1 MKKLLTIGLL
11 TATFATAMNAQPK
24 LASDNIDEVLK
35 AMTLEEKAK
44 LLVGGANN
52 FFGAN
57 AVVGGEADLV
67 AGAAGTSPAIPR
79 LGIPAT
85 VLTDGPAG
93 VRINPT
99 RKGTDKTYYATAF
112 PIGSCLASTWNTELV
127 SKVGEAIGNETKEY
141 RCDVILGPG
150 MNLHR
155 NPLCGRN
162 FEYYSED
169 PLLTGKIAAAYIQ
182 GVQSQG
188 AGVSAKHFAVNS
200 QETDRTAVDER
211 VSQRAAREL
220 YLRGFEIAVRESDPW
235 TIMASYNQVN
245 GQYSMGNHDLL
256 TKILRE
262 DWGYKGIVM
271 TDWIGI
277 REGLETISEVHAGN
291 DLMEPG
297 QPAQVE
303 EIIKG
308 VKEGKLDIA
317 DVDRNVRRMLEYI
330 VKTPSFRQYPASNNP
345 DFKAHAAITRQSAAE
360 GIVLLKNNGA
370 LPFRTEGNHNSQF
383 SARACSLSSERTLN
397 SQLIKTVAL
406 FGENSYDFLSGG
418 TGSGCVHPP
427 YVVDM
432 LQGLENAGIKSSAT
446 LTDIYRK
453 YIDYARI
460 KFQAERHPAKWF
472 QTEMMGQQKYP
483 EISLS
488 PIAINK
494 EVQAADAAIITI
506 GRQAGEGI
514 DRDIDTEFNLIPEE
528 RALITDVCN
537 AFHAAGKPVIVI
549 INSGSVIETAS
560 WSSYP
565 DAILCAWQPGMEGG
579 NSIADLLTGKVN
591 PSGKLTMT
599 WPIAA
604 TDHASTK
611 NFPGNIDDYTFQMM
625 VGNKMPVPGHAYT
638 NHEEDIYVG
647 YRFFDTFNKEVA
659 YPFGFGLSYTTFAF
673 SKPVVKLSTLRS
685 ALPLGSSKNSQLSTL
700 NSQLSTLNS
709 QLSTVQV
716 SITVKNTGAV
726 SGKEVAQVYVQAPKG
741 RLEKPVQ
748 ELKAFAKTRELQP
761 GESQTLT
768 MTIPVRDLASF
779 DEAGSQWI
787 TEAGTYTFRIGN
799 NSRNIAATAQLKIAE
814 YTEKTTNALA
824 PQQPLKLLKQ

>member
-1 MKKLLTIGLL
+1 MKRMIL
-11 TATFATAMNAQPK
+11 TALMATTCMMTMNAQPK
-24 LASDNIDEVLK
+24 LSANNIDEVMK

-44 LLVGGANN
+44 RLVGGANN

-127 SKVGEAIGNETKEY
+127 GKVGEAIGNETKEY

-169 PLLTGKIAAAYIQ
+169 PFLTGKIAAAYIN

-200 QETDRTAVDER
+200 QETDRTSVDER
-211 VSQRAAREL
+211 VSQRAAREI

-235 TIMASYNQVN
+235 TIMASYNKIN
-245 GQYSMGNHDLL
+245 GQFSMGNRDLL
-256 TKILRE
+256 TSILRE

-277 REGLETISEVHAGN
+277 RDGLPTITEVQAGN

-297 QPAQVE
+297 QPKQVN
-303 EIIKG
+303 EIIEG
-308 VKEGKLDIA
+308 VKSGKLDIK

-330 VKTPSFRQYPASNNP
+330 VKTPSFHQYPASNAP
-345 DFKAHAAITRQSAAE
+345 DFKAHAAITRQSACE
-360 GIVLLKNNGA
+360 GIVMLKNNGA
-370 LPFRTEGNHNSQF
+370 LPWKNNTV
-383 SARACSLSSERTLN
+383 
-397 SQLIKTVAL
+397 KTVAL

-432 LQGLENAGIKSSAT
+432 LEGLKNAGISSSPT
-446 LTDIYRK
+446 LTEIYRK
-453 YIDYARI
+453 YIDYARV

-472 QTEMMGQQKYP
+472 QTEIMGQQKYP
-483 EISLS
+483 EISIA

-494 EVQAADAAIITI
+494 EVANADAAIITI

-560 WSSYP
+560 WSGYP

-579 NSIADLLTGKVN
+579 NSIADLLTGKIN
-591 PSGKLTMT
+591 PSGKLTMN

-611 NFPGNIDDYTFQMM
+611 NFPGSVDDYSFKMM
-625 VGNKMPVPGHAYT
+625 VGNNSPIPGHAYT

-647 YRFFDTFNKEVA
+647 YRYFDTFNREVA
-659 YPFGFGLSYTTFAF
+659 YPFGFGLSYTTFSF
-673 SKPVVKLSTLRS
+673 SKPTAKVK
-685 ALPLGSSKNSQLSTL
+685 G
-700 NSQLSTLNS
+700 
-709 QLSTVQV
+709 STVEV
-716 SITVKNTGAV
+716 SVTVKNTGDV
-726 SGKEVAQVYVQAPKG
+726 SGKEVAQVYVTAPKG
-741 RLEKPVQ
+741 SIEKPAQ
-748 ELKAFAKTRELQP
+748 ELKAFAKTRELKP
-761 GESQTLT
+761 GEQQTLT
-768 MTIPVRDLASF
+768 MQIPVRMLASF
-779 DEAGSQWI
+779 DEANSQWL
-787 TEAGTYTFRIGN
+787 TDAGQYTFRIGN
-799 NSRNIAATAQLKIAE
+799 SSRDIQCTATATVGQ
-814 YTEKTTNALA
+814 YTEKVNNVLA
-824 PQQPLKLLKQ
+824 PKAKLNLLKQ

>member
-1 MKKLLTIGLL
+1 MT
-11 TATFATAMNAQPK
+11 TNAQPQ
-24 LASDNIDEVLK
+24 LRADNIDEVLK

-44 LLVGGANN
+44 LLVGGANT
-52 FFGAN
+52 FFGDQA
-57 AVVGGEADLV
+57 AVGGEADLV

-93 VRINPT
+93 VRIDPT
-99 RKGTDKTYYATAF
+99 RKGTDKTFYATAF

-127 SKVGEAIGNETKEY
+127 NQVGQAIGNETKEY

-169 PLLTGKIAAAYIQ
+169 PLLTGRIAAAYIN

-200 QETDRTAVDER
+200 QETERTAVDER
-211 VSQRAAREL
+211 LSQRAAREL
-220 YLRGFEIAVRESDPW
+220 YLRGFEIAVRESNPW
-235 TIMASYNQVN
+235 TIMASYNKIN
-245 GQYSMGNHDLL
+245 GEFSMGNHDLL
-256 TKILRE
+256 TKILRD
-262 DWGYKGIVM
+262 DWGFKGIVM

-277 REGLETISEVHAGN
+277 REGLPTTREVQAGN

-297 QPAQVE
+297 QPAQTKEIVE
-303 EIIKG
+303 G
-308 VKEGKLDIA
+308 VKSGKLDIK
-317 DVDRNVRRMLEYI
+317 DVDCNVRRMLEYI
-330 VKTPSFRQYPASNNP
+330 VKTPSFHKYPATNSP
-345 DFKAHAAITRQSAAE
+345 DFKAHSAITRQSAAE
-360 GIVLLKNNGA
+360 GIVLLKNNGT
-370 LPFRTEGNHNSQF
+370 LPWKGG
-383 SARACSLSSERTLN
+383 
-397 SQLIKTVAL
+397 IKTVAL

-432 LQGLENAGIKSSAT
+432 LQGLENAGIKSSPV

-453 YIDYARI
+453 YIEFAKV
-460 KFQAERHPAKWF
+460 KFQAERHPAKWYQREYF
-472 QTEMMGQQKYP
+472 GQQKYP
-483 EISLS
+483 EISIS
-488 PIAINK
+488 PIAINN
-494 EVQAADAAIITI
+494 EVSTADAAIITI
-506 GRQAGEGI
+506 GRQAGEGV

-537 AFHAAGKPVIVI
+537 AFHQAGKPVIVI

-560 WSSYP
+560 WSGYP

-604 TDHASTK
+604 TDHASSK
-611 NFPGNIDDYTFQMM
+611 NFPGQIDYYSFKDM
-625 VGNKMPVPGHAYT
+625 VANKRPIAGHTYT

-647 YRFFDTFNKEVA
+647 YRYFDTFQKNVA
-659 YPFGFGLSYTTFAF
+659 YPFGFGLSYTTFEMT
-673 SKPVVKLSTLRS
+673 KPVVK
-685 ALPLGSSKNSQLSTL
+685 AKGKDA
-700 NSQLSTLNS
+700 
-709 QLSTVQV
+709 VEV
-716 SITVKNTGAV
+716 SITVKNTGSVA
-726 SGKEVAQVYVQAPKG
+726 GKEVAQVYVQAPKG

-748 ELKAFAKTRELQP
+748 ELKGFAKTRSLQP

-768 MTIPVRDLASF
+768 IVIPVRDLASF
-779 DEAGSQWI
+779 DDAGSQWL
-787 TEAGTYTFRIGN
+787 TEAGTYTFRIGAS
-799 NSRNIAATAQLKIAE
+799 SRDIQATASLKLNE
-814 YTEKTTNALA
+814 YTEKTSNALA
-824 PQQPLKLLKQ
+824 PQQKLRLLTQ

>member
-1 MKKLLTIGLL
+1 MKKLLFTGLLAIL
-11 TATFATAMNAQPK
+11 TATTMTAQPK
-24 LASDNIDEVLK
+24 LQADNIDEVLK

-52 FFGAN
+52 FFGTG

-67 AGAAGTSPAIPR
+67 AGAAGTSPEIAR

-93 VRINPT
+93 VRIDPT

-127 SKVGEAIGNETKEY
+127 RKVGEAIGNETKEY

-169 PLLTGKIAAAYIQ
+169 PLLTGKIAAAYIN

-200 QETDRTAVDER
+200 QETDRTSVDER

-220 YLRGFEIAVRESDPW
+220 YLRGFEIAVRESNPW
-235 TIMASYNQVN
+235 TIMASYNKVN
-245 GQYSMGNHDLL
+245 GQFSMGNHDLL

-262 DWGYKGIVM
+262 DWGFKGIVM

-277 REGLETISEVHAGN
+277 REGLPTISEVHAGN
-291 DLMEPG
+291 DIMEPG
-297 QPAQVE
+297 QPAQVQ
-303 EIIKG
+303 EIIDG
-308 VKEGKLDIA
+308 VKSGKLDIA

-330 VKTPSFRQYPASNNP
+330 VKTPSFHKYPASNNP

-360 GIVLLKNNGA
+360 GIVMLKNNGA
-370 LPFRTEGNHNSQF
+370 LPWKNG
-383 SARACSLSSERTLN
+383 A
-397 SQLIKTVAL
+397 IKTVAL
-406 FGENSYDFLSGG
+406 FGENSYEFLSGG

-432 LQGLENAGIKSSAT
+432 LEGLKNAGISSSTT

-453 YIDYARI
+453 YIEFAKV
-460 KFQAERHPAKWF
+460 KFQAERHPAKWYQMEYF
-472 QTEMMGQQKYP
+472 GQQKYP
-483 EISLS
+483 EIGLS
-488 PIAINK
+488 PIAINN
-494 EVQAADAAIITI
+494 EVKTADAAIITI

-514 DRDIDTEFNLIPEE
+514 DRDIDTEFNIVPEE

-537 AFHAAGKPVIVI
+537 IFHAAGKPVIVI

-604 TDHASTK
+604 TDHPSTQ
-611 NFPGNIDDYTFQMM
+611 NFPGNIDFYSFKEMTAS
-625 VGNKMPVPGHAYT
+625 KRPISGHTYT

-647 YRFFDTFNKEVA
+647 YRFFDTFHREVA
-659 YPFGFGLSYTTFAF
+659 YPFGFGLSYTTFEM
-673 SKPVVKLSTLRS
+673 SKPAVKANGDLV
-685 ALPLGSSKNSQLSTL
+685 
-700 NSQLSTLNS
+700 
-709 QLSTVQV
+709 TVSV
-716 SITVKNTGAV
+716 TVKNTGSV
-726 SGKEVAQVYVQAPKG
+726 SGKEVAQVYVTAPKG
-741 RLEKPVQ
+741 NIEKPVQ
-748 ELKAFAKTRELQP
+748 ELKAFAKTRELKP

-768 MTIPVRDLASF
+768 MTIDRRDLTSF
-779 DEAGSQWI
+779 DEAGSQWLG
-787 TEAGTYTFRIGN
+787 EAGSYTFHIGN
-799 NSRNIAATAQLKIAE
+799 SSRNLPLSATLKLSE

-824 PQQPLKLLKQ
+824 PQQPLNLLKQ

>member
-1 MKKLLTIGLL
+1 MKKLFFTLFL
-11 TATFATAMNAQPK
+11 ATAAMTANAQPQ
-24 LASDNIDEVLK
+24 LRADNIDEVLQ

-52 FFGAN
+52 FFGAG

-93 VRINPT
+93 VRIDPT

-127 SKVGEAIGNETKEY
+127 SKVGKAIGNETKEY

-169 PLLTGKIAAAYIQ
+169 PFLTGKIAAAYIQ

-200 QETDRTAVDER
+200 QETDRTSVDER

-220 YLRGFEIAVRESDPW
+220 YLRGFEIAVRESAPW

-245 GQYSMGNHDLL
+245 GQFSMGNHDLL

-262 DWGYKGIVM
+262 DWGFKGIVM

-277 REGLETISEVHAGN
+277 RAGLPTISEVQAGN

-308 VKEGKLDIA
+308 VKEGKLDIK

-330 VKTPSFRQYPASNNP
+330 VKTPSFHQYPASNAP

-370 LPFRTEGNHNSQF
+370 LPFRTEGN
-383 SARACSLSSERTLN
+383 LSPLTSHH
-397 SQLIKTVAL
+397 SPLIKTVAL

-432 LQGLENAGIKSSAT
+432 LQGLENAGIKSSPV

-453 YIDYARI
+453 YIEYAKL

-483 EISLS
+483 EIGLS

-494 EVQAADAAIITI
+494 EVATADAAIITI

-514 DRDIDTEFNLIPEE
+514 DRDIDTEFNLVPEE
-528 RALITDVCN
+528 RALIVDVCN
-537 AFHAAGKPVIVI
+537 AFHVAGKPVIVI

-560 WSSYP
+560 WSGYP

-604 TDHASTK
+604 TDHPSTK
-611 NFPGNIDDYTFQMM
+611 NFPGYLDQYSKDIIRNYA
-625 VGNKMPVPGHAYT
+625 GKVPGNDYT
-638 NHEEDIYVG
+638 NHDEDIYVG
-647 YRFFDTFNKEVA
+647 YRYFDTFNREVA
-659 YPFGFGLSYTTFAF
+659 YPFGFGLSYTTFEF
-673 SKPVVKLSTLRS
+673 SKPVVK
-685 ALPLGSSKNSQLSTL
+685 AKGKDA
-700 NSQLSTLNS
+700 
-709 QLSTVQV
+709 VEV
-716 SITVKNTGAV
+716 SVSVKNTGKV
-726 SGKEVAQVYVQAPKG
+726 SGKEVAQVYVAAPKG
-741 RLEKPVQ
+741 KLEKPAQ
-748 ELKAFAKTRELQP
+748 ELKAFAKTRELKP

-779 DEAGSQWI
+779 DEAGSQWLA
-787 TEAGTYTFRIGN
+787 EAGTYTFNIGA
-799 NSRNIAATAQLKIAE
+799 NSRDIAVSAQLKITE

>member
-1 MKKLLTIGLL
+1 MPSAFSPKLITQTNKTNNMKRILTTCLLAT
-11 TATFATAMNAQPK
+11 TFAMTTNAQPQ
-24 LASDNIDEVLK
+24 LRADNIDEVLK
-35 AMTLEEKAK
+35 AMTLEEKAR
-44 LLVGGANN
+44 LLVGGANK
-52 FFGAN
+52 FFAAN

-99 RKGTDKTYYATAF
+99 RRGTDKTYYATAF

-127 SKVGEAIGNETKEY
+127 NQVGQAIGNETKEY

-169 PLLTGKIAAAYIQ
+169 PLLTGRIAAAYIN

-200 QETDRTAVDER
+200 QETDRTSVDER

-220 YLRGFEIAVRESDPW
+220 YLRGFEIAVRESNPW
-235 TIMASYNQVN
+235 TIMASYNKIN
-245 GQYSMGNHDLL
+245 GEFSMGNHDLL
-256 TKILRE
+256 TKILRD
-262 DWGYKGIVM
+262 DWGFKGIVM

-277 REGLETISEVHAGN
+277 REGLPTTREVQAGN

-297 QPAQVE
+297 QPAQTN
-303 EIIKG
+303 EIIEG
-308 VKEGKLDIA
+308 VKSGKLDIK

-330 VKTPSFRQYPASNNP
+330 VKTPSFHKYPATNSP
-345 DFKAHAAITRQSAAE
+345 DFKAHAAITRQSANE
-360 GIVLLKNNGA
+360 GIVLLKNNGT
-370 LPFRTEGNHNSQF
+370 LPWKGD
-383 SARACSLSSERTLN
+383 
-397 SQLIKTVAL
+397 IKTVAL

-427 YVVDM
+427 YVIDM
-432 LQGLENAGIKSSAT
+432 LQGLENAGIKSSPV

-453 YIDYARI
+453 YIEFAKV
-460 KFQAERHPAKWF
+460 KFQAERHPAKWY
-472 QTEMMGQQKYP
+472 QREMFGQQKYP
-483 EISLS
+483 EIGLS
-488 PIAINK
+488 PIAINN
-494 EVQAADAAIITI
+494 EVRTADAAIITI
-506 GRQAGEGI
+506 GRQAGEGV

-537 AFHAAGKPVIVI
+537 AFHQAGKPVIVI

-560 WSSYP
+560 WSGYP

-604 TDHASTK
+604 TDHASTQ
-611 NFPGNIDDYTFQMM
+611 NFPGQIDYYSFKDM
-625 VGNKMPVPGHAYT
+625 VANKRPIAGHTYT

-647 YRFFDTFNKEVA
+647 YRYFDTFQKNVA
-659 YPFGFGLSYTTFAF
+659 YPFGFGLSYTTFEM
-673 SKPVVKLSTLRS
+673 SKPVVK
-685 ALPLGSSKNSQLSTL
+685 AKGKDA
-700 NSQLSTLNS
+700 
-709 QLSTVQV
+709 VEV

-726 SGKEVAQVYVQAPKG
+726 AGKEVAQVYVQAPKG

-748 ELKAFAKTRELQP
+748 ELKGFAKTRSLQP
-761 GESQTLT
+761 GESQVLT
-768 MTIPVRDLASF
+768 MVIPVRDLASF
-779 DEAGSQWI
+779 DEANSQWL
-787 TEAGTYTFRIGN
+787 TEAGTYTFRIGAS
-799 NSRNIAATAQLKIAE
+799 SRDIQATATLKLNE
-814 YTEKTTNALA
+814 YTEKTSNALA
-824 PQQPLKLLKQ
+824 PQQKLRLLKQ

>member
-1 MKKLLTIGLL
+1 MKRLLTTCLL
-11 TATFATAMNAQPK
+11 ATTFAMTTNAQVQ
-24 LASDNIDEVLK
+24 LRADNIDEVIK

-52 FFGAN
+52 FFSAN

-93 VRINPT
+93 VRIDPT

-127 SKVGEAIGNETKEY
+127 NKVGQAIGNETKEY

-188 AGVSAKHFAVNS
+188 AGVSAKHFAINS

-235 TIMASYNQVN
+235 TVMSSYNQIN
-245 GQYSMGNHDLL
+245 GQYSMGNRDLL

-262 DWGYKGIVM
+262 DWGFKGIVM

-277 REGLETISEVHAGN
+277 REGLPTITEVQAGN

-297 QPAQVE
+297 QPAQVN
-303 EIIKG
+303 EIIEG
-308 VKEGKLDIA
+308 VKSGKLDIK

-330 VKTPSFRQYPASNNP
+330 VKTPSFQKYPASNNP
-345 DFKAHAAITRQSAAE
+345 DFVAHAAITRQSANE
-360 GIVLLKNNGA
+360 GIVLLKNNGT
-370 LPFRTEGNHNSQF
+370 LPWKNGS
-383 SARACSLSSERTLN
+383 
-397 SQLIKTVAL
+397 IKTVAL

-432 LQGLENAGIKSSAT
+432 LEGLKNAGIKSSET

-453 YIDYARI
+453 YIEFARV
-460 KFQAERHPAKWF
+460 KFQAERHPAKWYQNEYF
-472 QTEMMGQQKYP
+472 GQQKYP
-483 EISLS
+483 EIGLD
-488 PIAINK
+488 PICINK
-494 EVQAADAAIITI
+494 EVNGTDAAIITI
-506 GRQAGEGI
+506 GRQAGEGV
-514 DRDIDTEFNLIPEE
+514 DRDINTEFNLNAEE

-560 WSSYP
+560 WSGYP

-579 NSIADLLTGKVN
+579 NSIADLMTGKVN

-604 TDHASTK
+604 TDHASTM
-611 NFPGNIDDYTFQMM
+611 NFPGQIDDYSLQQMI
-625 VGNKMPVPGHAYT
+625 GSKRPIPGHAYT

-647 YRFFDTFNKEVA
+647 YRYFDTFGRDVA

-673 SKPVVKLSTLRS
+673 SKPVVK
-685 ALPLGSSKNSQLSTL
+685 AKGKNA
-700 NSQLSTLNS
+700 
-709 QLSTVQV
+709 VEV
-716 SITVKNTGAV
+716 SITVKNTGSV
-726 SGKEVAQVYVQAPKG
+726 SGKEVAQVYVKAPKG
-741 RLEKPVQ
+741 NLEKPAQ
-748 ELKAFAKTRELQP
+748 ELKAFAKSRELQP
-761 GESQTLT
+761 GESEVLT
-768 MTIPVRDLASF
+768 MNIPVRMLASF
-779 DEAGSQWI
+779 DEANSQWL
-787 TEAGTYTFRIGN
+787 TEAGTYTFCIGN
-799 NSRNIAATAQLKIAE
+799 SSRNIAATATLKLGE

-824 PQQPLKLLKQ
+824 PQHKLNLLKQ

>member
-1 MKKLLTIGLL
+1 MLTMTTMSAQTKLR
-11 TATFATAMNAQPK
+11 A
-24 LASDNIDEVLK
+24 DNIDEVLK

-52 FFGAN
+52 FFGAG

-93 VRINPT
+93 VRIDPT

-127 SKVGEAIGNETKEY
+127 GKVGEAIGNETKEY

-169 PLLTGKIAAAYIQ
+169 PFVTGKIAAAYIK

-200 QETDRTAVDER
+200 QETDRTSVDER

-235 TIMASYNQVN
+235 TIMASYNKVN
-245 GQYSMGNHDLL
+245 GQFSMGNHDLL

-262 DWGYKGIVM
+262 DWGFKGIVM

-277 REGLETISEVHAGN
+277 RDGLPTITEVQAGN

-297 QPAQVE
+297 QPAQVQ
-303 EIIKG
+303 EIIAG
-308 VKEGKLDIA
+308 VKSGKLNMA

-360 GIVLLKNNGA
+360 GIVLLKNNGC
-370 LPFRTEGNHNSQF
+370 LPLTPSKRKGDSEAPSPFGEGGGRGF
-383 SARACSLSSERTLN
+383 
-397 SQLIKTVAL
+397 TVAL

-432 LQGLENAGIKSSAT
+432 LQGLKNAGISSSPT

-453 YIDYARI
+453 YIDYAKV

-483 EISLS
+483 EIGLS
-488 PIAINK
+488 PIAINN
-494 EVQAADAAIITI
+494 EVKSADAAIITI

-514 DRDIDTEFNLIPEE
+514 DRDVDTEFNLVPEE

-537 AFHAAGKPVIVI
+537 VFHAAGKPVIVI

-579 NSIADLLTGKVN
+579 NSIADILTGKVN

-604 TDHASTK
+604 TDHASTT
-611 NFPGNIDDYTFQMM
+611 NFPGQLDDYTFQLM
-625 VGNKMPVPGHAYT
+625 VANKMPVPGHAYT

-647 YRFFDTFNKEVA
+647 YRFFDTFNREVA
-659 YPFGFGLSYTTFAF
+659 YPFGYGLSYTTFEM
-673 SKPVVKLSTLRS
+673 SKPVVKAKGDLVT
-685 ALPLGSSKNSQLSTL
+685 
-700 NSQLSTLNS
+700 
-709 QLSTVQV
+709 V
-716 SITVKNTGAV
+716 SITVKNTGTV
-726 SGKEVAQVYVQAPKG
+726 SGKEVAQVYVTAPQG
-741 RLEKPVQ
+741 RLQKPAQ
-748 ELKAFAKTRELQP
+748 ELKAFAKTHELQP

-779 DEAGSQWI
+779 DEAGSQWL
-787 TEAGTYTFRIGN
+787 TEAGTYTFRIGAS
-799 NSRNIAATAQLKIAE
+799 SRDIKATAQLKLAE

-824 PQQPLKLLKQ
+824 PQQKLNLLK

>member
-1 MKKLLTIGLL
+1 LRKYSNHLQNMKKLLTTALL
-11 TATFATAMNAQPK
+11 AMLTTTIMSGQIK
-24 LASDNIDEVLK
+24 LKADNIDEVLK

-52 FFGAN
+52 FFNAG

-93 VRINPT
+93 VRIDPT
-99 RKGTDKTYYATAF
+99 RKGTNKTYYATAF

-127 SKVGEAIGNETKEY
+127 SQVGQAIGNETKEY

-182 GVQSQG
+182 GVQKEG
-188 AGVSAKHFAVNS
+188 VGVSAKHFAVNS
-200 QETDRTAVDER
+200 QETDRTSVDER
-211 VSQRAAREL
+211 VSQRAAREI

-235 TIMASYNQVN
+235 TIMASYNKIN
-245 GQYSMGNHDLL
+245 GQFSMGNHDLL
-256 TKILRE
+256 TKILRD
-262 DWGYKGIVM
+262 DWGFKGIVM

-277 REGLETISEVHAGN
+277 REGLPTITEVHAGN

-297 QPAQVE
+297 QPAQVQ
-303 EIIKG
+303 EIIAG
-308 VKEGKLDIA
+308 VKSGKLSMA

-345 DFKAHAAITRQSAAE
+345 DFKTHAAITRQSAAE

-370 LPFRTEGNHNSQF
+370 LPWKDG
-383 SARACSLSSERTLN
+383 A
-397 SQLIKTVAL
+397 IKTVAL

-427 YVVDM
+427 YVIDM
-432 LQGLENAGIKSSAT
+432 LEGLKNAGIKSSPT
-446 LTDIYRK
+446 LTNIYRK
-453 YIDYARI
+453 YIEYAKV
-460 KFQAERHPAKWF
+460 KFQAERHPAKWY
-472 QTEMMGQQKYP
+472 QMEMFGQQKYP
-483 EISLS
+483 EIAID
-488 PIAINK
+488 PICINN
-494 EVQAADAAIITI
+494 EVKGADAAIITI
-506 GRQAGEGI
+506 GRQAGEGV

-528 RALITDVCN
+528 RALIMDVCN

-560 WSSYP
+560 WSGYP

-611 NFPGNIDDYTFQMM
+611 NFPGNIDNYSLMQM
-625 VGNKMPVPGHAYT
+625 VGSNRPIPGHAYT

-647 YRFFDTFNKEVA
+647 YRFFDTFNREVA
-659 YPFGFGLSYTTFAF
+659 YPFGYGLSYTTFEM
-673 SKPVVKLSTLRS
+673 SKPAVKVKGDVITVS
-685 ALPLGSSKNSQLSTL
+685 A
-700 NSQLSTLNS
+700 
-709 QLSTVQV
+709 
-716 SITVKNTGAV
+716 TVKNTGSV
-726 SGKEVAQVYVQAPKG
+726 SGKEVAQVYVQAPAGK
-741 RLEKPVQ
+741 LEKPVQ
-748 ELKAFAKTRELQP
+748 ELKAFAKTRELKP

-779 DEAGSQWI
+779 DEAGSQWL
-787 TEAGTYTFRIGN
+787 TEAGTYTFRLGFS
-799 NSRNIAATAQLKIAE
+799 SRDIQASLPLALKE

-824 PQQPLKLLKQ
+824 PQQKLNLLKK